1 MNWKNAYFHWKKI
14 RTHRK
19 WVRHY
24 CWKQGLY
31 WQGLIHDLSKYSP
44 TEFFESVKYYQG
56 TDSPIVAAKKDKG
69 YSLAWQHHKGRNP
82 HHYEYWTDN
91 YDTGGTALLMPYKYF
106 VEQICDYVGAARA
119 YMGKDFSYVK
129 ELEWWNARKG
139 RKLAMNQHI
148 VDMMDI
154 IFNDLAANEILY
166 EDGIRTHGP
175 EDLMADKKYFKNVY
189 EANKG

>member
-1 MNWKNAYFHWKKI
+1 
-14 RTHRK
+14 
-19 WVRHY
+19 
-24 CWKQGLY
+24 
-31 WQGLIHDLSKYSP
+31 
-44 TEFFESVKYYQG
+44 
-56 TDSPIVAAKKDKG
+56 
-69 YSLAWQHHKGRNP
+69 
-82 HHYEYWTDN
+82 
-91 YDTGGTALLMPYKYF
+91 MPYKYF

-175 EDLMADKKYFKNVY
+175 EDLMADRKYFKNVY

>member
-1 MNWKNAYFHWKKI
+1 MNLKNAYAHLRKI
-14 RTHRK
+14 VIHRK

-24 CWKQGLY
+24 CFKQGLY
-31 WQGLIHDLSKYSP
+31 WQGLTHDLSKYSP

-56 TDSPIVAAKKDKG
+56 DSSPIVAAKKDKG

-91 YDTGGTALLMPYKYF
+91 YDNGTTTLIMPYKYF
-106 VEQICDYVGAARA
+106 VEQICDYIGAARA

-129 ELEWWNARKG
+129 EWEWWKARKSRG
-139 RKLAMNQHI
+139 LAMHPKVIQ
-148 VDMMDI
+148 MLDI
-154 IFNDLAANEILY
+154 IFDDLATNEILW

-175 EDLMADKKYFKNVY
+175 EDLMADKKYFKMVY
-189 EANKG
+189 EANK

>member
-1 MNWKNAYFHWKKI
+1 MNLKNAFAHWNKI

-19 WVRHY
+19 WVRKY
-24 CWKQGLY
+24 CFKQGLY

-91 YDTGGTALLMPYKYF
+91 YDNGTTTLIMPYKYF
-106 VEQICDYVGAARA
+106 VEQICDYIGAARA

-129 ELEWWNARKG
+129 EWEWWKARKSRG
-139 RKLAMNQHI
+139 LAMHPKVIQ
-148 VDMMDI
+148 MLDI
-154 IFNDLAANEILY
+154 IFDDLATNEILW

-175 EDLMADKKYFKNVY
+175 EDLMGDKKYFKMIY
-189 EANKG
+189 EANK